1 MRRSHAMMHTMM
13 RMYMYMCPFVLA
25 APSCD

>member
-1 MRRSHAMMHTMM
+1 MRRSDAMMQGMM